1 MIGKLKGIIDEVGID
16 HVLVD
21 VAGVCYLVYCS
32 ARQLHKFSKSKPAEL
47 YIETHVRE
55 DQITLF
61 GFENR
66 QEKNFFLKLV
76 TVKGVGPKMA
86 LAILSYG
93 EPQKLSLAITS
104 GDRAVFSSVSGVG
117 PKLANRII
125 TELRDKNLLLDDEG
139 NKVSMKAITGE
150 DSRSDSDNLNSAVQ
164 ALQNLGVSR
173 SEAYLAVSKILS
185 QQNDLGLGELIKR
198 ALKQISK

>member
-1 MIGKLKGIIDEVGID
+1 MIGKLKGLIEEIGID

-32 ARQLHKFSKSKPAEL
+32 ARQLHKLSKNKPVEL
-47 YIETHVRE
+47 YIETYVRE

-61 GFENR
+61 GFESS
-66 QEKNFFLKLV
+66 QEKSFFLKLV

-86 LAILSYG
+86 LAILSCA

-104 GDRAVFSSVSGVG
+104 GDNSVFSSVSGVG
-117 PKLANRII
+117 TKLANRII
-125 TELRDKNLLLDDEG
+125 AELRDKNFLFDDESNNINMG
-139 NKVSMKAITGE
+139 TIAAEKSSGSG
-150 DSRSDSDNLNSAVQ
+150 DLNSAVQ

-185 QQNDLGLGELIKR
+185 EHSNLGLSELIKR